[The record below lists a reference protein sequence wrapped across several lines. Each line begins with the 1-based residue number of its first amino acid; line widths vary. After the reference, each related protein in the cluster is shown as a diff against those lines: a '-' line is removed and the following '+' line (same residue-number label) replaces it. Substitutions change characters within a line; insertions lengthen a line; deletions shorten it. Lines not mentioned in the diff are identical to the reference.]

1 MMKKVISVSIFGDN
15 IKYLSGLK
23 ENIELGKYLYPDWI
37 FYVYFNQTVPIKY
50 IEELNIYS
58 NVELVNM
65 NNSDLP
71 GMFWR
76 FLPNDDENVEVF
88 IVRDLD
94 SRISIREAHAVY
106 EWIASSKKLHIM
118 RDHPHHHYK
127 ILGGMWGLKR
137 CNNLNMKKEIQ
148 KYIKSNQKDAGL
160 FERML
165 DMDFLSDILYP
176 KFRFSK
182 IVHASYHKYEFF
194 VKNFVPER
202 INNSFVG
209 EIIGEDGIRT
219 DHYKFIQ
226 NI

>member
-1 MMKKVISVSIFGDN
+1 MKVVSLSIFGTDK
-15 IKYLSGLK
+15 KYLNGLS
-23 ENIELGKYLYPDWI
+23 ENVRLIKQFYPGW
-37 FYVYFNQTVPIKY
+37 YVFVYYNNSVPDQY
-50 IEELNIYS
+50 I
-58 NVELVNM
+58 VELM
-65 NNSDLP
+65 QDESIKLIDMSDSQLP

-76 FLPNDDENVEVF
+76 FLPNDDKRVELY

-137 CNNLNMKKEIQ
+137 CKDLNMKNEIQ
-148 KYIKSNQKDAGL
+148 NYIKSRQKDVGL

-165 DMDFLSDILYP
+165 DMDFLRDILYP
-176 KFRFSK
+176 KFKFSK
-182 IVHASYHKYEFF
+182 IVHASYHRYEFF
-194 VKNFVPER
+194 VRNFVPGR

-209 EIIGEDGIRT
+209 EIIGEDGQRT
-219 DHYKFIQ
+219 NHYKFI
-226 NI
+226 NE